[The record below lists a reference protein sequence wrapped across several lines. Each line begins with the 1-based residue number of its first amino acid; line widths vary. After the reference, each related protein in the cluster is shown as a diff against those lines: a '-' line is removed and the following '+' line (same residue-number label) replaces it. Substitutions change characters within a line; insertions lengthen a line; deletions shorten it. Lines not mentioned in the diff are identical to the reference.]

1 MKNLIATAITVAA
14 ATGLGVAAPLL
25 ANQEKTNA
33 QETTDWKAQSPEI
46 VERNDRGV
54 ATKVRVEGKVYDVCM
69 NAQQDSC
76 INPRAAGLNWGN
88 RPLTYWPGQPAS
100 SM

>member
-14 ATGLGVAAPLL
+14 ATGLGIAAPLL
-25 ANQEKTNA
+25 ANQHNSDDRA
-33 QETTDWKAQSPEI
+33 DWKAQTPEI
-46 VERNDRGV
+46 VERNDRGK

-69 NAQQDSC
+69 TQNQDNC
-76 INPRAAGLNWGN
+76 IQPRAAGLNWGD

-100 SM
+100 TM